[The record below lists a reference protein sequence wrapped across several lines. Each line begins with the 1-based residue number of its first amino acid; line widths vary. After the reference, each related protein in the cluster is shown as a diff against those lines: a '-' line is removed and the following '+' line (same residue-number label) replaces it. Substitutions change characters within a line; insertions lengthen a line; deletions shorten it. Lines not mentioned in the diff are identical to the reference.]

1 MICSNDMQQGHCFQF
16 VRIFKVLKSIEFGR
30 VLLLV
35 IMKYATFFLSFFSV
49 TPKHSV
55 KHNRK

>member
-35 IMKYATFFLSFFSV
+35 IMKYATFSKLFFCYSKAFSQ
-49 TPKHSV
+49 T
-55 KHNRK
+55 